1 MRHASFLIAAA
12 AATAIGG
19 LLITACD
26 DNTKQPTTPATST
39 AGAPA
44 TSTTAS
50 SNSTAGGVAASDQ
63 TITTTT
69 IRNHQVG
76 DQDISAIGTMVSI
89 PTANGVV
96 LHSGFIHAEGDH
108 QKILALVHHVDGVA
122 RIDDYLVVL

>member
-63 TITTTT
+63 TITTT